1 MSKVNPTTNSNIA
14 QRAFE
19 NNLLRTNKSK
29 AAGIKHNSLQKQEEI
44 ENKASGNAKVDISL
58 ATKDFAKIKKAVD
71 LTPPKDNSQK
81 IMDLKAQIK
90 NGTYKINEDAITE
103 KILSTEF

>member
-1 MSKVNPTTNSNIA
+1 MNI
-14 QRAFE
+14 
-19 NNLLRTNKSK
+19 SY
-29 AAGIKHNSLQKQEEI
+29 H
-44 ENKASGNAKVDISL
+44 
-58 ATKDFAKIKKAVD
+58 DFAKIKKAVD

-90 NGTYKINEDAITE
+90 NGTYKINEDAITD

>member
-1 MSKVNPTTNSNIA
+1 MSKVNPTTNNNIA
-14 QRAFE
+14 QHAFE
-19 NNLLRTNKSK
+19 KNLLRTNKSK
-29 AAGIKHNSLQKQEEI
+29 AARIKSNSLKKQEEI
-44 ENKASGNAKVDISL
+44 ENKTSGNAKVDISL

-90 NGTYKINEDAITE
+90 NGTYKINEDAITD